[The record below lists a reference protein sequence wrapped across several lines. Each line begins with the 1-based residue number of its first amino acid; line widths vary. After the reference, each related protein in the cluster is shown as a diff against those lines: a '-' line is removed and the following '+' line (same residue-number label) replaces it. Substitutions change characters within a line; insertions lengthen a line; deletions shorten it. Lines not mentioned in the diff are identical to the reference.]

1 MTADVVASSRA
12 AGRSARRII
21 LVANTDWYL
30 FNFRLSLARAIRD
43 LGWEA
48 ILVSPGGRYTRRL
61 TEAGFRWL
69 PLSLDRRGVFPLAEL
84 KTLFGLRSIYRR
96 LRPDLVHHHT
106 LKPVLYGTLAARW
119 AGVPG
124 IVNSVTGL
132 GFVFLSS
139 RPGARL
145 LRPLVGEGLC
155 RTLNQDGVYGIFENA
170 GDRESLL
177 ARGLAPADRHTLI
190 EGVGVDLERFTAS
203 AEPKGEPVVLMASR
217 MLWDKGVGDFVEAS
231 RRLRQEG
238 HQARF
243 ALVGAPDPG
252 NPSSISTLQIRRWA
266 QSGVVE
272 WWGHS
277 DDMPHVL
284 GQCHIVVLP
293 SRGEGVPTV
302 LLEAAASGRPVV
314 ASDIAGCREVL
325 RPGETGLLVPP
336 GNPLALAQAIASL
349 LGSPDERARM
359 GRLGRDFMKA
369 RFDQVEI
376 NRRTIMVYQRVLQAA
391 DGTPDPHPAGP

>member
-1 MTADVVASSRA
+1 
-12 AGRSARRII
+12 
-21 LVANTDWYL
+21 
-30 FNFRLSLARAIRD
+30 
-43 LGWEA
+43 LG
-48 ILVSPGGRYTRRL
+48 
-61 TEAGFRWL
+61 
-69 PLSLDRRGVFPLAEL
+69 
-84 KTLFGLRSIYRR
+84 
-96 LRPDLVHHHT
+96 
-106 LKPVLYGTLAARW
+106 
-119 AGVPG
+119 
-124 IVNSVTGL
+124 
-132 GFVFLSS
+132 
-139 RPGARL
+139 
-145 LRPLVGEGLC
+145 
-155 RTLNQDGVYGIFENA
+155 
-170 GDRESLL
+170 
-177 ARGLAPADRHTLI
+177 
-190 EGVGVDLERFTAS
+190 
-203 AEPKGEPVVLMASR
+203 
-217 MLWDKGVGDFVEAS
+217 DKGVGDFVEAS

-369 RFDQVEI
+369 SFDQVELRPGR
-376 NRRTIMVYQRVLQAA
+376 NQPADDHGLPASSPSGRSDTSSTSRRPLSRPGFRIA
-391 DGTPDPHPAGP
+391 DGSVDTPSLGVTSGSRLSPHFRAASGG

>member
-177 ARGLAPADRHTLI
+177 ARGLVAADRHTLI
-190 EGVGVDLERFTAS
+190 EGVGVDLERFTPS
-203 AEPKGEPVVLMASR
+203 AEAEGEPVVLMASR

-238 HQARF
+238 QQARF

-277 DDMPHVL
+277 DDMPHVF

-302 LLEAAASGRPVV
+302 LLEAAASGRPVI

-369 RFDQVEI
+369 SFDQVEI
-376 NRRTIMVYQRVLQAA
+376 NRRTIMVYQRVLQTAEATPAPRPA
-391 DGTPDPHPAGP
+391 DP